1 MQTVL
6 RCHMEAFA
14 AIGGVPNEILYD
26 RMKTAV
32 IGEAGGSIVYNRALV
47 DFARHYGYQ
56 PKACRPYRAKTKG
69 KVERPYRYIR
79 EDFFLA
85 RSFRNLD
92 DLNAQLGYWLDS
104 VANPRVPAVSDLL
117 REIRPAPLPTFE
129 VRFETPAGGW
139 FTAAQ
144 KAELWE
150 RWKNGQSAA
159 AISRALERK
168 NKTGVERI
176 VVLHGGIG
184 PAPRRRALAA
194 LRFEEREEISRGI
207 AVGRSIRQIAQ
218 GLGRAP
224 STVSREIRRN
234 GGSQAYRANRADRRA
249 RERALRPK
257 PCRLAL
263 YSALRWRVAQKL
275 ALQWSPQQISG
286 WLKQEFPTHQD
297 MQISHEAIYRSL
309 FIQTRGVLKKELA
322 AQLRTARR
330 MRHPKSHNAKSGQ
343 GHILDMVS
351 IRERPAEIEDRAVP
365 GHWEGD
371 LLTGANDTHIAT
383 LVERNT
389 RFTMLIKIPRK
400 DTTTVVAALAKHI
413 SQLPE
418 ELRRSL
424 TWDQGK
430 EMHAHKRFTVATNVQ
445 VYFCDPRSPWQRG
458 SNENT
463 NGLLRQYLPRGT
475 DFSRISQSYLNAI
488 ALRLNQRPRK
498 TLGFQTPADRLQAVL
513 H

>member
-1 MQTVL
+1 
-6 RCHMEAFA
+6 MEGCYIVDTTRLSNSGGDPLATA
-14 AIGGVPNEILYD
+14 A
-26 RMKTAV
+26 
-32 IGEAGGSIVYNRALV
+32 EA
-47 DFARHYGYQ
+47 
-56 PKACRPYRAKTKG
+56 
-69 KVERPYRYIR
+69 ERVFI
-79 EDFFLA
+79 
-85 RSFRNLD
+85 
-92 DLNAQLGYWLDS
+92 
-104 VANPRVPAVSDLL
+104 DLL
-117 REIRPAPLPTFE
+117 KKYIGQNRYVSTSLGKSYAPAIFATDAAKEGVNKGALKAAMERLLEKGAIENAPHGSPSKKQFRLSYEMRRCAMVTS
-129 VRFETPAGGW
+129 RIW

-176 VVLHGGIG
+176 VVLHGGIV

-194 LRFEEREEISRGI
+194 LRLEEREEISRGI

-249 RERALRPK
+249 WERALRPK

-263 YSALRWRVAQKL
+263 YRELRWRVAQKL

-309 FIQTRGVLKKELA
+309 FIQTRGVLKKELT

-330 MRHPKSHNAKSGQ
+330 MRRPKSHNAKSGQ

-389 RFTMLIKIPRK
+389 RFTMLVKIPRK

-413 SQLPE
+413 GKLPE

-463 NGLLRQYLPRGT
+463 NGLLRQYFPRGT

-498 TLGFQTPADRLQAVL
+498 TLGFETPADRLQAVL